1 MSGSSAS
8 RSPLLESLASHV
20 ALPPRL
26 PGKADSNVDQI
37 QSALTNYLLDAS
49 SILRDQTNGELS
61 RQWESFRNILYIC
74 RSLNAGNKLNK
85 SLLLAQFGRLKREDL
100 LILHV
105 AEQNAGLL
113 IGRKYE

>member
-8 RSPLLESLASHV
+8 RSPLLESLVNHV

-37 QSALTNYLLDAS
+37 QNALTNYLLDAS
-49 SILRDQTNGELS
+49 RILRDQTNGEFS
-61 RQWESFRNILYIC
+61 RQWERIRNILHIC
-74 RSLNAGNKLNK
+74 RSLNAGSKLNK
-85 SLLLAQFGRLKREDL
+85 SSLLAQFGRLKREDF